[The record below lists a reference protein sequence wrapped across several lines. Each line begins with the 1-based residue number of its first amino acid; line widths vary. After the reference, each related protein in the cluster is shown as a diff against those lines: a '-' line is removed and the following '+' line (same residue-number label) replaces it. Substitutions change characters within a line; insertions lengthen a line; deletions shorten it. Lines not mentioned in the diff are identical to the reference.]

1 MQAQV
6 SSSFKLEKTAFTK
19 KLVSAYFNIFE
30 YTVVVCEFPK
40 SDDIHDLGFFHVGL
54 DPKGPKNI

>member
-1 MQAQV
+1 MKMLQSV
-6 SSSFKLEKTAFTK
+6 KLRDGKIK
-19 KLVSAYFNIFE
+19 YIVGYILV
-30 YTVVVCEFPK
+30 VWEFPK